1 MPSYLGTFIL
11 DFISTNFETDS
22 DIANT
27 LLSKLKVECGF
38 DPNLEAFAI
47 LDPVHSAGWIFSKLC
62 VAGQFVEKLYE
73 VNSKEIEKSRGKK
86 FSDKFVYWLSIKLK
100 EHGCRAQIKLSTDR

>member
-11 DFISTNFETDS
+11 DLISTNFETDS

-38 DPNLEAFAI
+38 DPSLEAFAI
-47 LDPVHSAGWIFSKLC
+47 LDPVHSAG
-62 VAGQFVEKLYE
+62 
-73 VNSKEIEKSRGKK
+73 
-86 FSDKFVYWLSIKLK
+86 
-100 EHGCRAQIKLSTDR
+100 